1 MLAPRRFLPSVS
13 SLLALEAVARL
24 GTATQ
29 AADELALTHSAVS
42 RQLKVLEEQI
52 GVPLFRR
59 EGKALI
65 LTPAGQDYVD
75 TIRDYLQDLA
85 RASQRLASAGQKR
98 AVNLAVLPAFGQHWL
113 LPRLQGFAEAHPGI
127 TVNLSTRLAPFD
139 FGRERFDAAIHYG
152 KQDWQGVTYQQLDRE
167 AIMPMASERLIGAR
181 AEALR
186 ADPAALL
193 DLPLLHL
200 ESRPGAWEDWF
211 ARRGVAAKGVSGGLF
226 DQFSHLAEA
235 AALGQGVALLPRFLA
250 TSEAYA
256 HRLCPLAPDY
266 LALEGSYWL
275 IRPEYRPA
283 SRALEKLSSWLAAR
297 A

>member
-1 MLAPRRFLPSVS
+1 MLAPRRFLPSVA

-65 LTPAGQDYVD
+65 LTPAGQDYVE

-85 RASQRLASAGQKR
+85 RASLRLRAAGQGR
-98 AVNLAVLPAFGQHWL
+98 AITLAVLPAFGTHWL
-113 LPRLQGFAEAHPGI
+113 LPRLRGFAEAHPGI

-152 KQDWQGVTYQQLDRE
+152 GRDWQGVEYQELAREEIMPVASPDLIRGRE
-167 AIMPMASERLIGAR
+167 ALFAAEPGRLR
-181 AEALR
+181 
-186 ADPAALL
+186 

-211 ARRGVAAKGVSGGLF
+211 ARRGLAPGTLPGMLF

-235 AALGQGVALLPRFLA
+235 AALGLGVALLPRFMTESEFHQARLMRLA
-250 TSEAYA
+250 TDCE
-256 HRLCPLAPDY
+256 P
-266 LALEGSYWL
+266 LEGSYSLVW
-275 IRPEYRPA
+275 PSFRPA